1 MDATQFMEA
10 YLSHAY
16 DPVKAKEYYERTKKL
31 KGRKKGVTPEPAGG
45 RPTAGN
51 FSKTPPKAVAKK
63 APSGNRMAMLNER
76 LNRLNEVLDLLASKV
91 AAAQARSGVE
101 GVAKKTAATKKAASS
116 TTEPSKDKTST
127 QKKADAKAAAKAY
140 EKNQKGE
147 STQSAQ
153 AVQDEIE
160 EVQKKIAEARDELVA
175 ALAKARASS
184 PKPKTANT
192 GRPVAGF
199 KQQKEDRQNGA

>member
-1 MDATQFMEA
+1 MDAREFVED
-10 YLSHAY
+10 YLAHAY

-31 KGRKKGVTPEPAGG
+31 KGRKKGAAPVATGG
-45 RPTAGN
+45 RQPAGN
-51 FSKTPPKAVAKK
+51 FSKAPPKAAAKK
-63 APSGNRMAMLNER
+63 APSGNRTKMLNER
-76 LNRLNEVLDLLASKV
+76 LTRLNEVLDLLDSKV
-91 AAAQARSGVE
+91 AAAQARSGIK
-101 GVAKKTAATKKAASS
+101 GVATKTAATKKAASS
-116 TTEPSKDKTST
+116 TTEPSKDKTAT
-127 QKKADAKAAAKAY
+127 QKKADAKASAERY
-140 EKNQKGE
+140 EKNKKGE
-147 STQSAQ
+147 SSKSAQ

-160 EVQKKIAEARDELVA
+160 EVQKKIAEARDELTA